1 MVSCLSGGEEGGE
14 ALLKE
19 GGRDVLVCGCSDGGT
34 FPSLQ
39 HKVEKHAEEEQA
51 VPGEEVGGG

>member
-1 MVSCLSGGEEGGE
+1 MSGLSGGEEGGE

-19 GGRDVLVCGCSDGGT
+19 GGRDVFVRGCSDGGA

-39 HKVEKHAEEEQA
+39 HQVENHAEEE
-51 VPGEEVGGG
+51 